1 MAVPTPAWDLQPVS
15 HSLRHNLVL
24 SLVLKLSLDLSP
36 DLKLV
41 HSRDLSLNRQP
52 SSRMLA
58 GCTVFLLI
66 TMRVLV
72 TT

>member
-1 MAVPTPAWDLQPVS
+1 MGVSTPAWDLQPVS

-36 DLKLV
+36 DL
-41 HSRDLSLNRQP
+41 SLNRQP

-58 GCTVFLLI
+58 GCMVFLLI
-66 TMRVLV
+66 TMRGLV
-72 TT
+72 TTKR

>member
-15 HSLRHNLVL
+15 HSLRLNLDL
-24 SLVLKLSLDLSP
+24 SLGLRVSLDLSP

-41 HSRDLSLNRQP
+41 LSLNRQP

-66 TMRVLV
+66 TMRGLV

>member
-1 MAVPTPAWDLQPVS
+1 MGVSTPAWDLQPVS

-41 HSRDLSLNRQP
+41 LSLNRQP
-52 SSRMLA
+52 SSRMLK

-66 TMRVLV
+66 TMRGLV